1 MNSYDVIVVG
11 AGHAG
16 CEAAA
21 AAARL
26 GRTTLLLTLTPD
38 KAGLMSCNP
47 AVGGTGK
54 GQLVRE
60 VDALGGL
67 MAQVTDLSALQ
78 YKTLNTRKGRAVHS
92 SRVQVD
98 RYAYNREM
106 IEALG
111 HCDGLDI
118 AAGEAAR
125 ILTDGMKATGI
136 ETESGEQYCAPSV
149 VIAAGT
155 FLNGL
160 IHIGLES
167 FPAGRL
173 GDEPSISLSENLR
186 ELGFSMGR
194 FKTGTPARLAG
205 GTIDF
210 NVMEI
215 QPGDEDPVPF
225 SRWTD
230 FPATNKKPCY
240 ITYTNDRTHD
250 IIRSGLDRSPLY
262 TGIIKGTGVRY
273 CPSIEDKIFRFPDKD
288 RHQVFVE
295 PEGMDTDEYYPNGI
309 STSLPEDIQLEFL
322 HTIPGLEKAEMT
334 KPAYGI
340 EYDYADPRQL
350 KPTLETKLIAGLF
363 FAGQIN
369 GTTGYEEAAAQGL
382 IAGTNAALR
391 TAGAGAEF
399 TLDRSQAYI
408 GVMIDDLITKG
419 TNEPYRMFTSRVE
432 YRLLIREDNA
442 DLRLAGEAHCAGLLS
457 RERFAR
463 VQSRQEEINETLRTL
478 AKEKLRP
485 DDPGNEKLTQ
495 WGTSPIRE
503 VTSLIELLKRPELDY
518 EKLKAL
524 SADLPDLIPQTAVSV
539 EVEVKYRGY
548 IDRAMKDIER
558 FRESEDTV
566 IPENID
572 VDAVPGLSGEL
583 REKLYA
589 VRPTSIGQAKRIPG
603 MTPAGIMSLLVYMK
617 QKG

>member
-1 MNSYDVIVVG
+1 MNSYDVIVIG

-21 AAARL
+21 AGARL
-26 GRTTLLLTLTPD
+26 GRATLLLTLAPD

-67 MAQVTDLSALQ
+67 MAQVTDLSAIQ

-98 RYAYNREM
+98 RYAYNLEM
-106 IEALG
+106 VKALR

-118 AAGEAAR
+118 AAGEATR
-125 ILTDGMKATGI
+125 ILTDGTKVTGI
-136 ETESGEQYCAPSV
+136 ETKSVEKYSAPSI

-186 ELGFSMGR
+186 ELGFTMGR

-210 NVMEI
+210 NVMEL
-215 QPGDEDPVPF
+215 QQGDECPVPF
-225 SRWTD
+225 SCWTD
-230 FPATNKKPCY
+230 FTVTNKKPCY
-240 ITYTNDRTHD
+240 ITYTNDRTHE

-295 PEGMDTDEYYPNGI
+295 PEGMDTNEYYPNGI

-340 EYDYADPRQL
+340 EHDYADPRQL
-350 KPTLETKLIAGLF
+350 KPTLETKLVEGLF

-382 IAGTNAALR
+382 IAGANAALR
-391 TAGAGAEF
+391 SAGDGAEF

-442 DLRLAGEAHCAGLLS
+442 DLRLSGEAHGAGLLS
-457 RERFAR
+457 GERYAR
-463 VQSRQEEINETLRTL
+463 VRTRQEAINETLQTL

-485 DDPGNEKLTQ
+485 EDPGNQKLPE
-495 WGTSPIRE
+495 WGTSPVRE
-503 VTSLIELLKRPELDY
+503 VTDLAELLKRPELDY
-518 EKLKAL
+518 AKLRTL
-524 SADLPDLIPQTAVSV
+524 CPVLPDLAQQTAVSV

-572 VDAVPGLSGEL
+572 IDAVPGLSNEL
-583 REKLYA
+583 REKLHA
-589 VRPTSIGQAKRIPG
+589 VRPTSIGQAQRIPG

-617 QKG
+617 QKE